1 MKKYFT
7 IKEACALA
15 HVSRWTLHRWIS
27 RGAVRAVRDGNDK
40 SSPIFVD
47 AETLLAFLAG
57 KAEM

>member
-15 HVSRWTLHRWIS
+15 HVSRWTLHRWMS
-27 RGAVRAVRDGNDK
+27 MGAVRAVRDGNDK

-47 AETLLAFLAG
+47 AASLLSMTVA
-57 KAEM
+57 K

>member
-47 AETLLAFLAG
+47 AASLLSMTVA
-57 KAEM
+57 K

>member
-40 SSPIFVD
+40 SSPIRID
-47 AETLLAFLAG
+47 AASLLSMTVA
-57 KAEM
+57 K